1 MRHRWNYLQTGI
13 SKIMLNLQDGVDL
26 QTVSTSVLAENE
38 IANLLCSQYMGIYT
52 FVAPAFSNPV
62 SRTDRN

>member
-26 QTVSTSVLAENE
+26 QTVSTSILAGNEN
-38 IANLLCSQYMGIYT
+38 
-52 FVAPAFSNPV
+52 
-62 SRTDRN
+62 R